1 VDERGCR
8 RLLRVTGGGG
18 PSSEQRVPVGGQ
30 WAGDGDGSA
39 GSGGAGRGRR
49 CACVCVAKWG
59 RVYLARARTL
69 LG

>member
-1 VDERGCR
+1 
-8 RLLRVTGGGG
+8 VTGGGG

-30 WAGDGDGSA
+30 WRRQRERAGSSGDGSA
-39 GSGGAGRGRR
+39 GGGGAGGGRR